1 MLVVPATTVC
11 IVLLS
16 ILLQIECRLSDDKDL
31 TADDRMRIR
40 KDVQS
45 FLAPI
50 REKLLE
56 FEQELKGR

>member
-45 FLAPI
+45 FLTPI

>member
-1 MLVVPATTVC
+1 MC

-16 ILLQIECRLSDDKDL
+16 VLLQIESRLSDDKDL
-31 TADDRMRIR
+31 TAEDKMRIR
-40 KDVQS
+40 KDLQS

-56 FEQELKGR
+56 FEQELKSR